1 MADNHTKLIGPLVTI
16 SALGALSRT
25 SRRIASGP
33 AKRRRVKKR
42 KVTVRKITVS
52 PKPKIKKRV
61 TKTKPKTRKSR
72 RKAR

>member
-42 KVTVRKITVS
+42 KVTVS

-61 TKTKPKTRKSR
+61 TKTKLKTRKSR